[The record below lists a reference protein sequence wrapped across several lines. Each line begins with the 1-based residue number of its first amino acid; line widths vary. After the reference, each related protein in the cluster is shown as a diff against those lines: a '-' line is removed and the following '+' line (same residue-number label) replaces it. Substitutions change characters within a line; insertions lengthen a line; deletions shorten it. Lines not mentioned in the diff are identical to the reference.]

1 MSLDDLAPYLIP
13 SIATVVAGWL
23 ALKPKKTDPSV
34 LMQDELKRLN
44 AKLEGQDEKIS
55 SLQQQVSLLWSQ
67 KFAGARHISRLE
79 VQVEDL
85 GAVPLE
91 RPPEVKELFEP

>member
-1 MSLDDLAPYLIP
+1 MNLDDLAPVVIP
-13 SIATVVAGWL
+13 AVATIVGAVL
-23 ALKPKKTDPSV
+23 ALKPKKTDPAEI
-34 LMQDELKRLN
+34 MQKELNRIRTN
-44 AKLEGQDEKIS
+44 MEGQDEKIRD
-55 SLQQQVSLLWSQ
+55 LQQQVSMLWSQ

-91 RPPEVKELFEP
+91 RPPEVRELFEP